1 VHYRRQISKETV
13 FFDVVG
19 IGSINL
25 LPLARIDE
33 DSACHTEKRKT
44 KKEER

>member
-1 VHYRRQISKETV
+1 VHYRRQIGEETG

-19 IGSINL
+19 IGSTNL

-33 DSACHTEKRKT
+33 DYACHTERGKT